1 MVQSDNAIKRC
12 LSITDYPGFEKCDA
26 PDMET
31 YSKALNGGQYP
42 LSVLALREETAKIYL
57 RGVYG
62 NTMTSNPRAL
72 EVACTVMEML
82 TPEISKNIVDRG
94 AEFLEKFEGLRKEFP
109 DVVTKS
115 DKYSFFL
122 QITI

>member
-1 MVQSDNAIKRC
+1 
-12 LSITDYPGFEKCDA
+12 
-26 PDMET
+26 MET